1 MADFRLIIISI
12 ILSVFSIASNSLLL
26 KHKEKLSSKHEKNF
40 AIISLV
46 GSILILLAA
55 LYFGFKSRGEAGAAA
70 AGRLRG
76 FANRLNS
83 GY

>member
-26 KHKEKLSSKHEKNF
+26 KKKEQLSKHEKNF

>member
-26 KHKEKLSSKHEKNF
+26 KKKESLSKHEKNF